1 MKRIEVYKWEYYF
14 RPSKWDEEIDNNSD
28 MHTVYRKAMGYEVPI
43 VEATLY
49 KNGYSDDKIIG
60 YFYDVIS
67 PYTLRHIK
75 KKLKLNTGFVDESYN
90 EVIQQILLTEQ
101 AWIQEGGEVYTII
114 PVTQSLQYK
123 TRINDRLIDF
133 QVEFEYAYDEI
144 NEIR

>member
-1 MKRIEVYKWEYYF
+1 M
-14 RPSKWDEEIDNNSD
+14 
-28 MHTVYRKAMGYEVPI
+28 
-43 VEATLY
+43 
-49 KNGYSDDKIIG
+49 
-60 YFYDVIS
+60 
-67 PYTLRHIK
+67 
-75 KKLKLNTGFVDESYN
+75 DESFN

-101 AWIQEGGEVYTII
+101 AWIQEGGEVYPII